1 MFNKKIIILT
11 MIILALFAVSA
22 VSAND
27 NVTAE
32 GENYNAV
39 IIAEDM
45 SEEYDPSGN
54 DIMFNI
60 QDLDGN
66 PIEDGEPAVTYD
78 NKKVRA
84 GYDSQHHYSKN
95 PGTYVL
101 DVDPNAGNHKVKIE
115 LNTSKYLAKP
125 VLMNVKIDK
134 SPAKLSLKRY
144 VTTTKEYAVLKA
156 TVKDAYGDKIYEG
169 KVKFK
174 VNGKTYNGNV
184 KNGVATKKIKL
195 KKAKTYTYTATFASK
210 NFKTKSVSS
219 KIHVYSSSKNARTFS
234 LNGYKFTLSQ
244 YQYNKLISAKNTGKT
259 VSYTIKTNKKVKQT
273 IVNNYKNYRTINA
286 FAYAYISYG
295 GKEPQAQR
303 QSPNK
308 YSIFVE
314 TKYTAYVT
322 KGKLILTKQAT
333 TIDGLKSA
341 KVSDMSH
348 FIMK

>member
-1 MFNKKIIILT
+1 MFNRKIIILT

-101 DVDPNAGNHKVKIE
+101 DVDPSGGNHKVKIE

-134 SPAKLSLKRY
+134 SPVKLSLKRY

-156 TVKDAYGDKIYEG
+156 TVKDVYGDKIYG
-169 KVKFK
+169 GTVKFK
-174 VNGKTYNGNV
+174 VNGKTYNVNV

-210 NFKTKSVSS
+210 NYQTKTASS
-219 KIHVYSSSKNARTFS
+219 KLYIKQTKKYYTLKITNTGIHKTFTAKLSYKKYVKILNARN
-234 LNGYKFTLSQ
+234 NGKYGSVEVFTGIKRPEEYGGGYYSVGLSTKNEYFTLHG
-244 YQYNKLISAKNTGKT
+244 YELGD
-259 VSYTIKTNKKVKQT
+259 
-273 IVNNYKNYRTINA
+273 
-286 FAYAYISYG
+286 YIFLYG
-295 GKEPQAQR
+295 GGGYLQLKKI
-303 QSPNK
+303 NL
-308 YSIFVE
+308 
-314 TKYTAYVT
+314 YTAN
-322 KGKLILTKQAT
+322 
-333 TIDGLKSA
+333 
-341 KVSDMSH
+341 
-348 FIMK
+348 F

>member
-1 MFNKKIIILT
+1 MFNRKIIILT

-32 GENYNAV
+32 RENYNAR
-39 IIAEDM
+39 IIAKDM

-60 QDLDGN
+60 QDFDGN

-101 DVDPNAGNHKVKIE
+101 DVDPSGGNHKVKIE

-134 SPAKLSLKRY
+134 SPVKLSLKRY

-156 TVKDAYGDKIYEG
+156 TVKDVYGDKIYEG

-174 VNGKTYNGNV
+174 VNGKTYNVNV
-184 KNGVATKKIKL
+184 ENGVATKKIKL
-195 KKAKTYTYTATFASK
+195 KKAKTYVYTAKFISK
-210 NFKTKSVSS
+210 NYKSKTASS
-219 KIHVYSSSKNARTFS
+219 KLYIKKAKSYYTLKIRNPKIDRTFKVKLPYKKYVKILNAKNKGKFGYAHVDTGIKRPMEWGGGFYFVGLSTNDEYFTMFGYDMGDYVFLRSSSY
-234 LNGYKFTLSQ
+234 LQL
-244 YQYNKLISAKNTGKT
+244 
-259 VSYTIKTNKKVKQT
+259 KK
-273 IVNNYKNYRTINA
+273 INL
-286 FAYAYISYG
+286 
-295 GKEPQAQR
+295 
-303 QSPNK
+303 
-308 YSIFVE
+308 
-314 TKYTAYVT
+314 YTAN
-322 KGKLILTKQAT
+322 
-333 TIDGLKSA
+333 
-341 KVSDMSH
+341 
-348 FIMK
+348 F

>member
-27 NVTAE
+27 NVTDE
-32 GENYNAV
+32 GENFNAV

-78 NKKVRA
+78 NKNVRA
-84 GYDSQHHYSKN
+84 GYDSQHQYSKN

-174 VNGKTYNGNV
+174 VNGKTYNVNV
-184 KNGVATKKIKL
+184 KNGVAVKKIKL

-210 NFKTKSVSS
+210 NYQTKTASS
-219 KIHVYSSSKNARTFS
+219 KLY
-234 LNGYKFTLSQ
+234 
-244 YQYNKLISAKNTGKT
+244 
-259 VSYTIKTNKKVKQT
+259 VKQT
-273 IVNNYKNYRTINA
+273 KKYYTLKITNTRIYKTFTAKLSYKKYVKILNARNNGKYGSVEVFTGIKRPEE
-286 FAYAYISYG
+286 YG
-295 GKEPQAQR
+295 GGY
-303 QSPNK
+303 
-308 YSIFVE
+308 YSVGLSTKNEYFTHHGYELGDYIFLYGGGGYLQL
-314 TKYTAYVT
+314 KKINLYTAN
-322 KGKLILTKQAT
+322 
-333 TIDGLKSA
+333 
-341 KVSDMSH
+341 
-348 FIMK
+348 F